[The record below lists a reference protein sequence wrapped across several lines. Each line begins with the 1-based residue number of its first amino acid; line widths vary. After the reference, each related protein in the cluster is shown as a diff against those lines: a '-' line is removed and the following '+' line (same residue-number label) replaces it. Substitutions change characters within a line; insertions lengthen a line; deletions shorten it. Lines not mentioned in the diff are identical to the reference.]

1 MSAPLFAVVILSL
14 SAPAIWAGSATW
26 NSNPV
31 DNQWYNP
38 NNWTPAT
45 VPDGATDIATFGS
58 TTQPAITISDSSDL
72 LTVLNGIT
80 FNPGASAYIL
90 TVPATGQ
97 DLTFQGRGVV
107 NNSGRTQ
114 TFVINGRSNSTVVT
128 FQDATAGNDVSYII
142 GLTLG
147 VLRPYLVFSG
157 SSSAG
162 NASFTCTDISVTFNS
177 GTTAD
182 NATFTLN
189 VALVDFMAGS
199 SAGNG
204 TFILNGGDNAAS
216 TVTMGHDG
224 ATAGNATF
232 TVNGTSTGLSYYN
245 LVSMVAFTSAGAAVF
260 TANGACGYQPQS
272 GRGEHRWPRR
282 SGHRDVYC

>member
-1 MSAPLFAVVILSL
+1 MSAPVFAVVILSL

-26 NSNPV
+26 NGNPV

-114 TFVINGRSNSTVVT
+114 TFVINGRSNSTVC
-128 FQDATAGNDVSYII
+128 N
-142 GLTLG
+142 
-147 VLRPYLVFSG
+147 FSG
-157 SSSAG
+157 RDGREQRELCHGSHVWG
-162 NASFTCTDISVTFNS
+162 V
-177 GTTAD
+177 
-182 NATFTLN
+182 ATVPYFQR
-189 VALVDFMAGS
+189 VGERRQC
-199 SAGNG
+199 
-204 TFILNGGDNAAS
+204 FIHL
-216 TVTMGHDG
+216 
-224 ATAGNATF
+224 
-232 TVNGTSTGLSYYN
+232 
-245 LVSMVAFTSAGAAVF
+245 
-260 TANGACGYQPQS
+260 
-272 GRGEHRWPRR
+272 HRRAR
-282 SGHRDVYC
+282 NF